1 MISADTEVVL
11 ITGASSGIGA
21 AAARAFNEAGY
32 RVALAHEPTAEARGL
47 ATAVID
53 SLPRPEVDSLSI
65 EADLIDPAAAGHLT
79 HSVSERWNRIDV
91 VVANAAR
98 TFTGPFFATAL
109 DEWDAISQVNVRST
123 WLLARESRDHLI
135 DSKGSFIAISS
146 VLADLGSADALAYTT
161 SKAAI
166 AGMIRS
172 LARELGP
179 FGVRANCVS
188 PGAIQTEREV
198 TLHGKGRDL
207 DESITA
213 HQAIKRRGQAA
224 DVAAAILF
232 LAGNGAG
239 FITGQ
244 DLAVDGG
251 WLMR

>member
-1 MISADTEVVL
+1 MPTDSHVAV

-21 AAARAFNEAGY
+21 AAARAFNAAGY
-32 RVALAHEPTAEARGL
+32 RVALAHEPTDEARRLGAEVI
-47 ATAVID
+47 AT
-53 SLPRPEVDSLSI
+53 LPRPEIECVGV
-65 EADLIDPAAAGHLT
+65 EADLLDPAAPVHLISSAAE
-79 HSVSERWNRIDV
+79 HWGRIDV

-98 TFTGPFFATAL
+98 TFRGPFFETEL
-109 DEWDAISQVNVRST
+109 NEWDAISRVNVRST
-123 WLLARESRDHLI
+123 WLLARESRDHLL
-135 DSKGSFIAISS
+135 STRGSFIAVSS
-146 VLADLGSADALAYTT
+146 VLATLGSADALAYTT

-166 AGMIRS
+166 SGMIRS

-188 PGAIQTEREV
+188 PGAIQTEREA
-198 TLHGKGRDL
+198 TLHGTGREL

-232 LAGNGAG
+232 LAGEDAA

-244 DLAVDGG
+244 DLVVDGG

>member
-1 MISADTEVVL
+1 MTSTAPRVAL

-21 AAARAFNEAGY
+21 AAARAFNAAGY
-32 RVALAHEPTAEARGL
+32 RVALAREATDDAREL
-47 ATAVID
+47 AAAVVAT
-53 SLPRPEVDSLSI
+53 LPRPEVEWLDV
-65 EADLIDPAAAGHLT
+65 EADLMDPAGAVHLAK
-79 HSVSERWNRIDV
+79 SVAERWGRIDV

-98 TFTGPFFATAL
+98 TFRGPFFETDL
-109 DEWDAISQVNVRST
+109 TEWDAISHVNVRST
-123 WLLARESRDHLI
+123 WLLAKESRAHLV
-135 DSKGSFIAISS
+135 KTRGSFIAVSS
-146 VLADLGSADALAYTT
+146 VLATLGSADALAYTT

-179 FGVRANCVS
+179 FEVRANCVS
-188 PGAIQTEREV
+188 PGAIQTEREA
-198 TLHGKGRDL
+198 TLHGTGTEL

-213 HQAIKRRGQAA
+213 HQAIKRRGQAS

-232 LAGNGAG
+232 LAGDDAT

-244 DLAVDGG
+244 DLVVDGG